1 MEVEED
7 LARTDEIQEIR
18 VHTEEIR
25 ENRAHREEQD
35 TREDVVRRGKMLV
48 STRKPAI
55 FVVIR
60 THIRD
65 SARPKENVVIR
76 VER

>member
-1 MEVEED
+1 MEVEGD
-7 LARTDEIQEIR
+7 LIRTEEIQEIR
-18 VHTEEIR
+18 VHTEEMR
-25 ENRAHREEQD
+25 ENRAHREEQE
-35 TREDVVRRGKMLV
+35 TREDVVRRGKMLM
-48 STRKPAI
+48 SARKPFI

-65 SARPKENVVIR
+65 SVRPRENVVIC